1 VGNHGFFLD
10 RMEKKDHKKA
20 FAENTKDWCFSFA
33 PGRIEFLG
41 NHLDYNGGDVLGMAV
56 DAGIYCLGVPQSEN
70 QISFFSESFEDS
82 GWSGEIDKIERQK
95 GKFPWNNYTLGV
107 LKELHSQ
114 NLAPQK
120 AFRLIFT
127 SNLPTSV
134 GLSSSAALELASALT
149 ILQLAEKSLS
159 KKELTNLCRHAENE
173 FVGLPCGI
181 LDQGTSAFGKKDHLV
196 HIDCDNEIFNN
207 IPIPAESEVWIF
219 NTGIK
224 HDLVDSLYSTRH
236 EECMDALIM
245 GQKKYPTKINLTDF
259 TIDEINSLNL
269 PENLRK
275 RATHVSLE
283 QHRVHAFRTGLSS
296 NVSPEKLGKLLAES
310 HDSSSRNFEN
320 SCRELDFLAK
330 HLNQHD
336 SVLGARLTGGGFGG
350 AVMAWTQSNFREEE
364 AKKIVR
370 LYHDQFGE
378 EIEYYKFLPSDGAR
392 KEDILNKA

>member
-1 VGNHGFFLD
+1 
-10 RMEKKDHKKA
+10 MEKKDHKKA
-20 FAENTKDWCFSFA
+20 FAENAKDWCFSFA

-41 NHLDYNGGDVLGMAV
+41 NHLDYNGGDVLGMAIN
-56 DAGIYCLGVPQSEN
+56 AGIYCLGVPQSEN

-95 GKFPWNNYTLGV
+95 GKFSWNNYTLGV

-159 KKELTNLCRHAENE
+159 KKELANLCRHAENE

-196 HIDCDNEIFNN
+196 HIDCDNEIFSN

-236 EECMDALIM
+236 QECIDALKM

-259 TIDEINSLNL
+259 TIDEINGLNL

-310 HDSSSRNFEN
+310 HESSSRNFEN

-370 LYHDQFGE
+370 LYNDQFGE
-378 EIEYYKFLPSDGAR
+378 EIDYHKFLPSDGAR